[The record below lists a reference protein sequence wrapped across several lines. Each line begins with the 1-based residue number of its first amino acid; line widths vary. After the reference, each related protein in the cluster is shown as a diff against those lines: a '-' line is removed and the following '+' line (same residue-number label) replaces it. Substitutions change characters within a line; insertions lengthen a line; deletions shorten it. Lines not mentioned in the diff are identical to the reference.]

1 MFGRICSFP
10 ERNVC
15 PPCFD
20 FSWYFAFSFSHSP
33 YLSMGTVFHI
43 PLLSH
48 EEEKKL
54 AVESD
59 KDSEGS
65 YENIILPQ

>member
-1 MFGRICSFP
+1 
-10 ERNVC
+10 
-15 PPCFD
+15 
-20 FSWYFAFSFSHSP
+20 
-33 YLSMGTVFHI
+33 MGTVFHI

-65 YENIILPQ
+65 YENIILPQWMIRNEDFCS